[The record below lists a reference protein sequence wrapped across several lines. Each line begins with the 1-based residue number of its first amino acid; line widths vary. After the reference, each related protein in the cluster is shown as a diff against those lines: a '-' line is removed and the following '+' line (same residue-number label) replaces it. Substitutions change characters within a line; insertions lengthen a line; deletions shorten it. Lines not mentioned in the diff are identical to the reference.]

1 VLVAGALLLGGC
13 LVAKVATAVVVLP
26 VKLVGAGIDAA
37 VTTDAER
44 DQARG
49 KALRKQ
55 EQSETKAAAKAAKA
69 PPVVR
74 D

>member
-1 VLVAGALLLGGC
+1 MLVAGSLLLSGC
-13 LVAKVATAVVVLP
+13 LVAKVATAVVLVP
-26 VKLVGAGIDAA
+26 IKVVGAGIDAV

-49 KALRKQ
+49 KALREQ
-55 EQSETKAAAKAAKA
+55 EEKDAKAAKAAKA
-69 PPVVR
+69 TSPL